1 MTLSSLTWPTKPCS
15 FWETRASPCTDVQ
28 TVAHLCF
35 DEAGLGWAES
45 WQTRDKMSK
54 VRRQLVK
61 RREVREISE
70 SCWKGPSESCQ
81 HSSGTFAGIASTT
94 GCVSLQE
101 NHGQDGHLHP
111 AQLQGCSDRRC
122 HRSEQGPTVVLQV
135 FDRQR
140 HTHKHVNTHTTD
152 TTDTTDTRHTHTHQ
166 KITTHTHIHL
176 PALPLGDLVAAC
188 AKVLGWRASPIVFR
202 AVVLFSYMISQQNLA
217 AVAIAGCLVLL
228 SVSQAFCRRETVYQM

>member
-101 NHGQDGHLHP
+101 NHGQDGHLHT

-122 HRSEQGPTVVLQV
+122 HRSEQGTTVVLQV

-140 HTHKHVNTHTTD
+140 HTHKHVNTQTQQTQQTQD
-152 TTDTTDTRHTHTHQ
+152 THTHTKKSQH
-166 KITTHTHIHL
+166 THTSICLHCRWATL
-176 PALPLGDLVAAC
+176 SQLVQRSLVGELLPLSSERLC
-188 AKVLGWRASPIVFR
+188 CFL
-202 AVVLFSYMISQQNLA
+202 
-217 AVAIAGCLVLL
+217 
-228 SVSQAFCRRETVYQM
+228 T

>member
-1 MTLSSLTWPTKPCS
+1 MFRLLHTSVLM
-15 FWETRASPCTDVQ
+15 R
-28 TVAHLCF
+28 
-35 DEAGLGWAES
+35 LGWAG
-45 WQTRDKMSK
+45 QNPGKPATRCL
-54 VRRQLVK
+54 RQLVK

-101 NHGQDGHLHP
+101 NHGQDGHLHT

-122 HRSEQGPTVVLQV
+122 HRSEQGTTVVLQV

-166 KITTHTHIHL
+166 KITTHTHTHPSACI
-176 PALPLGDLVAAC
+176 AAGRPCRSLCKGPWLESFSHCLQSGC
-188 AKVLGWRASPIVFR
+188 AVF
-202 AVVLFSYMISQQNLA
+202 LHDLA
-217 AVAIAGCLVLL
+217 AESGSGRDCWVFGALEC
-228 SVSQAFCRRETVYQM
+228 